1 MVGVWTRIVP
11 VNSAGKLLYRDGM
24 VGYTETQ
31 GPTWLKGRSLLCL
44 VTLQKSIET
53 RDRCGRKTRDGHK
66 VLAFLPI

>member
-44 VTLQKSIET
+44 VTLQKSIQ
-53 RDRCGRKTRDGHK
+53 RKTDAGAKRVTGTK
-66 VLAFLPI
+66 S